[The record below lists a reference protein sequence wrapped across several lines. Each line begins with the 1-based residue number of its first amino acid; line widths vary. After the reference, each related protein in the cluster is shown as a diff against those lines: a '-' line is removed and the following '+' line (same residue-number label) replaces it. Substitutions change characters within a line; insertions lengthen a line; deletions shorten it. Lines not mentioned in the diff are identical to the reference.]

1 LPLPQT
7 APDTCN
13 QPLDG
18 LDYTAPF
25 PFSAWKG
32 SHLEAAIGGWL
43 QLEPLHL
50 ELATLALNELTRR
63 GEDLNA
69 RMKFQRA
76 QIEPIPWLGQARHAV
91 LSRFPASQRETSGAG
106 TVYAILRSGY
116 VRENGTYGVYVGS
129 TKKRIAQRFKEHVR
143 GGARSAR
150 GLPRYGIEPLY
161 SLFLPINPVPASR
174 TKLQE
179 WETRLHECLA
189 PVIPKVSGDVAY

>member
-1 LPLPQT
+1 LPAR
-7 APDTCN
+7 APKTCN

-18 LDYTAPF
+18 LAYTAPF
-25 PFSAWKG
+25 PFATWKS
-32 SHLEAAIGGWL
+32 SHLETAIGGWL
-43 QLEPLHL
+43 LIEPLHL
-50 ELATLALNELTRR
+50 ELATLALDELTRR

-76 QIEPIPWLGQARHAV
+76 QIEPIPWLGRARHAV
-91 LSRFPASQRETSGAG
+91 LSHFPASIRETSGAG
-106 TVYAILRSGY
+106 TVYAILRGGY
-116 VRENGTYGVYVGS
+116 ARENGTYGAYVGS
-129 TKKRIAQRFKEHVR
+129 TKKRIEQRFKEHGR

-161 SLFLPINPVPASR
+161 SLFLPINPIPASR

-189 PVIPKVSGDVAY
+189 PVIPKVTGDVAY